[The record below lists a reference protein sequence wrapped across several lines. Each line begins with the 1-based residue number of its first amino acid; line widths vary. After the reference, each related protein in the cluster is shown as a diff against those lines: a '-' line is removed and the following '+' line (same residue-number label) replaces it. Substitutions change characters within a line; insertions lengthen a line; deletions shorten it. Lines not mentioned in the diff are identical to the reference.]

1 MFTRYKSGEK
11 GQRQV
16 VCKVYTSREHNI
28 RNSQIDKDCL
38 WAIRKL
44 WGAGHK
50 AYIVGGA
57 VRDLILGKRPKDFD
71 IATSASPRQVQNIF
85 WNSRAIGKRFRI
97 VHLYFANKI
106 IEVTTFRSDEENFEE
121 GNNNIFG
128 TIEQDSHRR
137 DFSINALYYN
147 PLDGHLLDFN
157 DSMEDMKRHV
167 IRSLIP
173 LSYTFKEDPVRMV
186 RAIKYASTTG
196 FRLKWD
202 VRWAIRR
209 DSSLI
214 QKVSLSRLTDE
225 VVKILNSGSAHDILL
240 SLHRYGL
247 LAYVMPSY
255 DMYLK
260 YESVR
265 EALCRLD
272 RDVATAK
279 AAGNALELSQLIATI
294 ASPLIVLE
302 GKDEL
307 SSEELRHEVFREIK
321 VFVAPMTPPN
331 YEIDRAVEIILLSH
345 GVKVAPQRRRNA
357 GRKGAPAAAQNAGK
371 PRRSATGPSKPRR
384 RRRGGATKP
393 TSPQTPAQPA
403 SSAEAHDL

>member
-1 MFTRYKSGEK
+1 
-11 GQRQV
+11 
-16 VCKVYTSREHNI
+16 
-28 RNSQIDKDCL
+28 
-38 WAIRKL
+38 
-44 WGAGHK
+44 
-50 AYIVGGA
+50 
-57 VRDLILGKRPKDFD
+57 
-71 IATSASPRQVQNIF
+71 
-85 WNSRAIGKRFRI
+85 
-97 VHLYFANKI
+97 
-106 IEVTTFRSDEENFEE
+106 
-121 GNNNIFG
+121 
-128 TIEQDSHRR
+128 
-137 DFSINALYYN
+137 
-147 PLDGHLLDFN
+147 
-157 DSMEDMKRHV
+157 MEDMKRHV

-272 RDVATAK
+272 RDVTTAK

-384 RRRGGATKP
+384 RRRGGAKP
-393 TSPQTPAQPA
+393 AAPQTPAQPA